1 MVTRRNDYLTLL
13 TYLDR
18 CVRAPDHDFGMDA
31 AELVDHAEHD
41 RCASW
46 NRNRL
51 CPTLGV
57 CSPTKLRCGSKSGS
71 DQDKL
76 VHALAGLSGVQLHR
90 CHHRKNPEGAGQ
102 CYRGENQLS
111 VQRSSNRSPIVHVGV
126 LCPLQGS
133 PPAILQAQQGVPDRM
148 KKRRKQGGFTLIE
161 LAVVLGVSVMIASAF
176 VGVGRRPTH
185 ECNFRRIYRTSPGNP
200 QGIL

>member
-18 CVRAPDHDFGMDA
+18 CVRAPDHDLGMDA

-76 VHALAGLSGVQLHR
+76 VHALAGLSGAQSYMLESYVVYKDHLRQY
-90 CHHRKNPEGAGQ
+90 CK
-102 CYRGENQLS
+102 LS
-111 VQRSSNRSPIVHVGV
+111 KV
-126 LCPLQGS
+126 
-133 PPAILQAQQGVPDRM
+133 
-148 KKRRKQGGFTLIE
+148 
-161 LAVVLGVSVMIASAF
+161 
-176 VGVGRRPTH
+176 
-185 ECNFRRIYRTSPGNP
+185 YRTE
-200 QGIL
+200 